1 MGAAV
6 LGFLAVVL
14 VVAVVVATSASS
26 SGSSINVD
34 AAIRYVTNCKGSAL
48 VTVTDGAETVVG
60 SARLPGTQNG
70 SVCDFSGPISCAG
83 GCLRSVVRD
92 AAFRYRHT
100 GTSGNVVLEGGA
112 QRLDPVR

>member
-60 SARLPGTQNG
+60 SARLRHAERVGVRLLGADLLRRRLSTKCGTGRRIQ
-70 SVCDFSGPISCAG
+70 I
-83 GCLRSVVRD
+83 
-92 AAFRYRHT
+92 
-100 GTSGNVVLEGGA
+100 
-112 QRLDPVR
+112 